1 MAPLLPIF
9 STRYSQ
15 AIMPAW
21 TLLVSTVT
29 SAPAVRE
36 FGRYDRNAGLVGAV
50 DRRLDVVRVAGG
62 QHDQVFAGGDEGV
75 DLGVL
80 RGRVPIVLDCCDLDV
95 GVDFPGFKFD
105 ALGDAGK
112 ERVFQVANRDANGLQ
127 VLGGSAD
134 AKEQSDARGENEAP
148 RPTACAHVVAHFFL
162 LVRLVSPLL
171 LKLARSARGRH

>member
-36 FGRYDRNAGLVGAV
+36 LAATTGMPALWARSIAGSTSFGSL
-50 DRRLDVVRVAGG
+50 G

-80 RGRVPIVLDCCDLDV
+80 RGHVPIVLDCCDLDV

-134 AKEQSDARGENEAP
+134 AKEQSDARGENERLAP
-148 RPTACAHVVAHFFL
+148 RPAHT
-162 LVRLVSPLL
+162 S
-171 LKLARSARGRH
+171 